1 MLELLKKMVPG
12 IFLLPFLFFL
22 SSCGNKVDNE
32 EKPKNISQF
41 RAMEHD
47 ELVKRG
53 AYLVTAGGCNDCHSP
68 KRFDEKGMHID
79 STRLLSGSPSQM
91 QLPPFESNSLTPGN
105 WIQMAPDVT
114 AFVGPWGVSYAANL
128 TPDSATGIGAWT
140 KEAFVRT
147 IKTGR
152 HLGLEDGRPIL
163 PPMPWENFAL
173 LEEADLEA
181 IFTYLKSLPP
191 VNNRVMQPVNPNDAL
206 KMARNTY

>member
-1 MLELLKKMVPG
+1 MPKPFKQIAMAILLWPATLV
-12 IFLLPFLFFL
+12 LF
-22 SSCGNKVDNE
+22 SCGADLPRE
-32 EKPKNISQF
+32 DQPKNISQF

-53 AYLVTAGGCNDCHSP
+53 SYLVTAGGCNDCHSP

-128 TPDSATGIGAWT
+128 TPDSVTGIGAWS
-140 KEAFVRT
+140 KEAFVKT

-152 HLGLEDGRPIL
+152 HLGLDDGRPIL

-173 LEEADLEA
+173 LEETDLEA
-181 IFTYLKSLPP
+181 IYTYLRSLPP
-191 VNNRVMQPVNPNDAL
+191 INNKVMQPVNPNEAV
-206 KMARNTY
+206 KMARNSY